1 MKTRKLGSS
10 GIEVSVVGLG
20 CNNFGVLD
28 MESSRK
34 VVDRALDVGV
44 TLFDTADIYGNRGG
58 SETQLGEILGPAA
71 RTSCSPPSSAWR
83 WTTTPRRPALS
94 RGYIMDAVEASLK
107 RLKTD
112 WIDLYQLHTPD
123 PKTPMEETLRAL
135 DDLVK
140 AGKVRAI
147 GCSNLAPQGVREAA
161 ALARAKGLTPFV
173 TAQDEYSLV
182 VRGAESELMP
192 ALEESAMSL
201 LPYFPLASGLLT
213 GKYARGSEIPADTRF
228 GRMQRFSDRYMN
240 EENWAIVERLRAFCD
255 ARGRTPA
262 RARLRLAARPSRARQ
277 RHRRRH
283 AARADRSQRQGGVVG
298 AQRGRVRGSEQVER
312 EGVGGGIRSLARS

>member
-10 GIEVSVVGLG
+10 GIEVSAVGLG

-28 MESSRK
+28 LESSRK
-34 VVDRALDVGV
+34 VVGRALDLGV
-44 TLFDTADIYGNRGG
+44 TLLDTADIYGNRGG
-58 SETQLGEILGPAA
+58 SETQLGEILGPRRKDIVLATKFGMAMDDDASKA
-71 RTSCSPPSSAWR
+71 RA
-83 WTTTPRRPALS
+83 S
-94 RGYIMDAVEASLK
+94 RSYIMDAVEASLK

-123 PKTPMEETLRAL
+123 AKTPMEETLRAL
-135 DDLVK
+135 DDLKK

-161 ALARAKGLTPFV
+161 ALARARGLTPFV

-182 VRGAESELMP
+182 VRGAESGLMP
-192 ALEESAMSL
+192 ALEENAMSL

-213 GKYARGSEIPADTRF
+213 GKYARGSEIPANTRF

-255 ARGRTPA
+255 ARGRGLLELAFAWLLAHPVLASVIAGATRPEQIEA
-262 RARLRLAARPSRARQ
+262 NVKAASWELSADELAEVNRLSAK
-277 RHRRRH
+277 
-283 AARADRSQRQGGVVG
+283 G
-298 AQRGRVRGSEQVER
+298 
-312 EGVGGGIRSLARS
+312 